1 MHSTANGGGW
11 IKLHRALKYSDVYQD
26 SERLHLWLHLLMSA
40 NHEPANVQLDN
51 GQTIRL
57 EPGQMLTGRV
67 RLAKETGL
75 DEYKIQRTLKRLE
88 LAQRIAQQTY
98 SKYRIITVI
107 KWEEYQGD
115 AQQLAQITAS
125 KPPQT
130 RKKKKELTAIGG
142 ATDVFQQIADVLNDA
157 TGKHYKA
164 TGSALIKGVRARLSE
179 GFTQA
184 DIEKVIRFKAI
195 QWGADAK
202 MSSYLRPETLFSS
215 KFESYLNEAG
225 GPVEIGSVSDWQDIQ
240 QQQALQD
247 LLDD

>member
-26 SERLHLWLHLLMSA
+26 SERLHLWLHLLLSA
-40 NHEPANVQLDN
+40 NHEPTDVQLDN
-51 GQTIRL
+51 GRMIHL

-75 DEYKIQRTLKRLE
+75 DEYKIQRSLKRLE
-88 LAQRIAQQTY
+88 LAQQIAQQNY
-98 SKYRIITVI
+98 SRYRIITVI

-115 AQQLAQITAS
+115 AQQIAQITAS

-130 RKKKKELTAIGG
+130 RSKKKEVKDIGVS
-142 ATDVFQQIADVLNDA
+142 ADVFQQIADVLNDA
-157 TGKHYKA
+157 TRKHYKA
-164 TGSALIKGVRARLSE
+164 TGSALIKGVSARIKE

-184 DIEKVIRFKAI
+184 EIEKVIRFKSI
-195 QWGADAK
+195 QWGADEK
-202 MSSYLRPETLFSS
+202 MSGYLRPETLIGS

-225 GPVEIGSVSDWQDIQ
+225 GPVECCRADDESEKWKDI
-240 QQQALQD
+240 LED
-247 LLDD
+247 